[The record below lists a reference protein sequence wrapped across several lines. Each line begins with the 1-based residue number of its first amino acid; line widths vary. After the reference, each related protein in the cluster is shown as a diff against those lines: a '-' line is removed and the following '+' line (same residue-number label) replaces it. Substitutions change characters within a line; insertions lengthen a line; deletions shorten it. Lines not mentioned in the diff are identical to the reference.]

1 MQPAREPVGT
11 RGAQAPTNI
20 RHPVAKG
27 GTLADIR
34 FDDVSFSYDGEHVV
48 LDHVDLSIEK
58 GSYVVILGHNGSGKS
73 TLARHI
79 NALLTPDE
87 GTVTVMGLDTGDL
100 DEQIEIRR
108 HAGMV
113 FQNPDN
119 QMVTSIVADDVA
131 FGPENLGVPQPEI
144 VKRVDEALAAVAM
157 TDYAQAD
164 PTELSGGQKQ
174 RVSIAGMLAMEP
186 DILVF
191 DEPCAMLDPRGR
203 RGVRRVMRELNDKG
217 MTIVH
222 ITHFMEDALEA
233 DVIHVMERGQI
244 VLSGTPEEVF
254 SHGDR
259 LRALGLEQP
268 FAMRLAK
275 RLRDRGV
282 DVPDTPRLEELEDAL
297 CR

>member
-1 MQPAREPVGT
+1 MQPGGPSEP
-11 RGAQAPTNI
+11 I
-20 RHPVAKG
+20 
-27 GTLADIR
+27 IR
-34 FDDVSFSYDGEHVV
+34 FDDVSFSYDGEHTV
-48 LDHVDLSIEK
+48 LDHVSLSIER
-58 GSYVVILGHNGSGKS
+58 GAFVVILGHNGSGKS

-79 NALLTPDE
+79 NALLVPDE
-87 GTVTVMGLDTGDL
+87 GKVAVMGLDTADL

-144 VKRVDEALAAVAM
+144 VERVDKALADVAM

-217 MTIVH
+217 MTIVP

-233 DVIHVMERGQI
+233 DVIYVMEKGQV
-244 VLSGTPEEVF
+244 VLSGTPDEVF
-254 SHGDR
+254 AHGDK

-268 FAMRLAK
+268 FSMLLAK
-275 RLRDRGV
+275 RLRDLGV
-282 DVPDTPRLEELEDAL
+282 DVPDTPHLDELEDAL

>member
-1 MQPAREPVGT
+1 M
-11 RGAQAPTNI
+11 
-20 RHPVAKG
+20 
-27 GTLADIR
+27 ADIE
-34 FDDVSFSYDGEHVV
+34 FSDVSFSYDGEHPV
-48 LDHVDLSIEK
+48 LKHVDLAIEK
-58 GSYVVILGHNGSGKS
+58 GSYVVVLGHNGSGKS

-79 NALLTPDE
+79 NALLTPEE
-87 GTVTVMGLDTGDL
+87 GTVRVMGLDSSDP

-131 FGPENLGVPQPEI
+131 FGPENLGLPQPEI
-144 VKRVDEALAAVAM
+144 ARRVEESLAAVAM
-157 TDYAQAD
+157 TDYAEAD

-174 RVSIAGMLAMEP
+174 RVSIAGVLAMRP

-203 RGVRRVMRELNDKG
+203 RGVRRVMRELHEG
-217 MTIVH
+217 GLTIVH

-233 DVIHVMERGQI
+233 DVVYVMDQGRP
-244 VLSGTPEEVF
+244 VLSGTPAEVF
-254 SHGDR
+254 AHGDR
-259 LRALGLEQP
+259 LRALGLEEP

-275 RLRDRGV
+275 RLRARGV
-282 DVPDTPRLEELEDAL
+282 DVPDTPYLDVLEEEL